1 MARESATK
9 LIDYLEEEFPEAL
22 RSVGYYT
29 SEESEFLF
37 VRDDVD
43 STYDCGELQRIFRD
57 YKLEALDAA
66 HQESLY
72 EHGSLLATARFFDR
86 ATELHFVHGE
96 TEGIITAIDAGSVD
110 DVRGLVC
117 ECATVVD
124 TSE

>member
-1 MARESATK
+1 MVRESATE
-9 LIDYLEEEFPEAL
+9 LIEYLEAELPEAL

-29 SEESEFLF
+29 PEESEFLF

-43 STYDCGELQRIFRD
+43 SSYDPGKLQRIFRG

-72 EHGSLLATARFFDR
+72 EHGSLLATVRFFDR

-96 TEGIITAIDAGSVD
+96 TEGLIAAIDAGSAD
-110 DVRGLVC
+110 DVRDLVC
-117 ECATVVD
+117 ECASVVD